1 MGRNRC
7 DPGQLAQEVG
17 PVKKSLPSMD
27 WRERPGLDRLLAAL
41 DADEDMARYVG
52 GAVRDTLLGFPVAD
66 VDIAT
71 RHLPRNV
78 MDRLAAAGIKA
89 VPTGI
94 DHGPITRPE
103 EQTSA
108 LKSLIRISYAVF
120 SLTKQHQRTS
130 HTHRQ
135 TRHT

>member
-1 MGRNRC
+1 
-7 DPGQLAQEVG
+7 
-17 PVKKSLPSMD
+17 MD

-78 MDRLAAAGIKA
+78 MERLAAAGIKA

-94 DHGPITRPE
+94 DHGTITAVRAEERRVGEECVSTSRVGGWPE
-103 EQTSA
+103 
-108 LKSLIRISYAVF
+108 
-120 SLTKQHQRTS
+120 H
-130 HTHRQ
+130 
-135 TRHT
+135 

>member
-7 DPGQLAQEVG
+7 DPGQRAQEFG

-41 DADEDMARYVG
+41 DADEDMARSVG

-66 VDIAT
+66 VDIAP

-78 MDRLAAAGIKA
+78 MERLAAAGLKA

-94 DHGPITRPE
+94 DHGTLTAVLAWWPVQIISE
-103 EQTSA
+103 ERRVGHEGVSTG
-108 LKSLIRISYAVF
+108 
-120 SLTKQHQRTS
+120 
-130 HTHRQ
+130 
-135 TRHT
+135 

>member
-52 GAVRDTLLGFPVAD
+52 GAVRDPLLGFPVAD
-66 VDIAT
+66 VDIAP

-78 MDRLAAAGIKA
+78 LERQ
-89 VPTGI
+89 
-94 DHGPITRPE
+94 PE
-103 EQTSA
+103 ERRVGQGGVSKGRARGWPVT
-108 LKSLIRISYAVF
+108 
-120 SLTKQHQRTS
+120 
-130 HTHRQ
+130 
-135 TRHT
+135 